1 MHLKKLLQIFLSC
14 VFHQMRYLGFKM
26 NSDLRL
32 TASQVHVVDG
42 SRRDLTAELEEHLL
56 VPVGNNDR
64 LDEYFM
70 KGENA

>member
-1 MHLKKLLQIFLSC
+1 MHLMMRNGYNYSYVVK
-14 VFHQMRYLGFKM
+14 MRYLGFKM

-64 LDEYFM
+64 LDEYSM

>member
-1 MHLKKLLQIFLSC
+1 
-14 VFHQMRYLGFKM
+14 MRYLGFKM

-32 TASQVHVVDG
+32 TASKVHMVDG

-64 LDEYFM
+64 LDEYYM

>member
-1 MHLKKLLQIFLSC
+1 
-14 VFHQMRYLGFKM
+14 MRYLGFKM

-56 VPVGNNDR
+56 VPVGDNDR
-64 LDEYFM
+64 LDEYYM
-70 KGENA
+70 KVGNA